1 MPKTH
6 WSARLPFYYGWIV
19 VAVAFITM
27 AIGVNSRTAFSL
39 LYPAILDEY
48 GWDRGATSGIFAFG
62 FLASML
68 ITPFVGTLMERF
80 GPQRVIPVGALTI
93 ALGLGLTPFI
103 NSLWGLYLT
112 LGALTVGGSVAV
124 SYIGHTTFLPNWFVS
139 RRGLVLGITFSGVG
153 VGGIVLFPSLQGFI
167 ESVGWREACL
177 GLAALIVITIV
188 PLNIIAQRRK
198 PEDLGLLADG
208 AAPGAQGAPG
218 QTEEIVDK
226 AFAAIDWTYA
236 RIAREP
242 RFWAVVFA
250 YLFSLFNHYA
260 VQVHQTKFFIE
271 AGFSVSEGAWALG
284 LMVLIGIPGQIAV
297 GWISDRIGREW
308 GWALAMLGYI
318 ICFITF
324 LFMLEGASHW
334 QLYLC
339 VAAVGLLGA
348 GTAPLFGAIGAEL
361 FGGRWYGRVFGL
373 LGVAC
378 SIGAAS
384 GAWLTGVLY
393 DVTGSYAFGFQMCI
407 GFAIAS
413 AVCIGYAGP
422 GRVRPVSGRRTAH

>member
-1 MPKTH
+1 M
-6 WSARLPFYYGWIV
+6 
-19 VAVAFITM
+19 
-27 AIGVNSRTAFSL
+27 
-39 LYPAILDEY
+39 DEY

-198 PEDLGLLADG
+198 PEELGLLADG

-226 AFAAIDWTYA
+226 AFAAIDYFSDWLQNMLKSKSTSSGI
-236 RIAREP
+236 RIYILNSTRLKKNKLSVRSSQLESSA
-242 RFWAVVFA
+242 
-250 YLFSLFNHYA
+250 SL
-260 VQVHQTKFFIE
+260 VQQ
-271 AGFSVSEGAWALG
+271 
-284 LMVLIGIPGQIAV
+284 
-297 GWISDRIGREW
+297 
-308 GWALAMLGYI
+308 
-318 ICFITF
+318 
-324 LFMLEGASHW
+324 
-334 QLYLC
+334 
-339 VAAVGLLGA
+339 
-348 GTAPLFGAIGAEL
+348 
-361 FGGRWYGRVFGL
+361 
-373 LGVAC
+373 
-378 SIGAAS
+378 
-384 GAWLTGVLY
+384 
-393 DVTGSYAFGFQMCI
+393 
-407 GFAIAS
+407 
-413 AVCIGYAGP
+413 
-422 GRVRPVSGRRTAH
+422 